1 MKTTIPILIC
11 LLAIPLTY
19 SQEKLAP
26 LKTPT
31 SPASSVLGLQPTAVL
46 APKSYDALETALY
59 SNFIGDNGINV
70 PDDFALE
77 FTPYWTK
84 DHGLTVYDYLYAKN
98 LGEQLK
104 RNTSFSVATTQ
115 SLVLND
121 SVNTSAIALG
131 VRTSFYFPNKSD
143 RQAIDDR
150 LRQLRSNQRTISAIG
165 AQLGQYA
172 LVDSSFEDFWAHIA
186 PDIELFLKR
195 EYPNLTEEETNQF
208 LKNLFEK
215 GKEMGYNSADND
227 AFMAAFINNIDEKL
241 SGDQLYTEF
250 QEYVKNRYGLTV
262 DIAYA
267 NLISFPTN
275 DFEYS
280 ILPKQSLWIT
290 PAYKFKDGFNFLK
303 VLAVFRYE
311 WYDTDYYARFFE
323 NTRFYR
329 NNVDYGL
336 SAIGEFNKFL
346 VQLELIGRSS
356 SSEIPSGTD
365 AQNNPL
371 FRKVSAS
378 DFQYIATFS
387 YNLTEQI
394 NLSYSLGNRFEP
406 IANDQNTLVSLLGLN
421 FGFGAPSKKDL
432 GLVQFSGE

>member
-1 MKTTIPILIC
+1 MKAKITILISLMVLQSVC
-11 LLAIPLTY
+11 A
-19 SQEKLAP
+19 QEKLTP

-46 APKSYDALETALY
+46 TPKSYDALEAAVY

-77 FTPYWTK
+77 FAPYWTK
-84 DHGLTVYDYLYAKN
+84 DHGLTVYDYLYAKSV
-98 LGEQLK
+98 GEQLK

-121 SVNTSAIALG
+121 SVNSTAIALG
-131 VRTSFYFPNKSD
+131 IRTSLYFPNKSD
-143 RQAIDDR
+143 RQAVDSR
-150 LRQLRSNQRTISAIG
+150 LKELRANQRTVSGIG
-165 AQLGQYA
+165 AQVTPFAFTDG
-172 LVDSSFEDFWAHIA
+172 SFEDFWAHSKMH
-186 PDIELFLKR
+186 IESFLR
-195 EYPNLTEEETNQF
+195 IEYPNLTEQETNQF
-208 LKNLFEK
+208 LKDLFEK
-215 GKEMGYNSADND
+215 GKGMGYDSTNND
-227 AFMAAFINNIDEKL
+227 AFLAAFINSIDEKL
-241 SGDQLYTEF
+241 NGDQLFTEF
-250 QEYVKNRYGLTV
+250 EGYIKNRYGLTV

-275 DFEYS
+275 DFEFS

-290 PAYKFKDGFNFLK
+290 PAYRFKDGFDFLK
-303 VLAVFRYE
+303 VLAVLRYE
-311 WYDTDYYARFFE
+311 WYDTDYYAGYFE
-323 NTRFYR
+323 NTQFYS
-329 NNVDYGL
+329 NNLDYGL
-336 SAIGEFNKFL
+336 SAIGDFNKFS

-356 SSEIPSGTD
+356 SAEIPSGTD
-365 AQNNPL
+365 VQNNPL
-371 FRKVSAS
+371 FRKVSDS

-406 IANDQNTLVSLLGLN
+406 VTNDQNTIISLLGLN

-432 GLVQFSGE
+432 GLVQYLGD